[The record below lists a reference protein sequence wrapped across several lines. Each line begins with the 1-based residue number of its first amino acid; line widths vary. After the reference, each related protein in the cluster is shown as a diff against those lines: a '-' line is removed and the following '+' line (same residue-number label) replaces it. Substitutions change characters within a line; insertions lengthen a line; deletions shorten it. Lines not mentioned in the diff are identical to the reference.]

1 MSFKYYVYA
10 YIRKSNGLPYYIG
23 KGCNKRAIYG
33 KHCVSIPR
41 DKSKI
46 VILESKLSEI
56 GALALERRYIEWYG
70 RKDIGTGILHNKT
83 EGGETGP
90 RNIGRKHSDA
100 TKEKMR
106 LSKEGKKRSEE
117 TKAKI
122 SKTRKEQQIK
132 PHNKGVSLTD
142 EQKQHL
148 RLLATGR
155 KQSAETIA
163 KRVAKTKGQVRSEE
177 QKQKLRKP
185 MSEENKAKRRHPHK
199 KPDHILST

>member
-10 YIRKSNGLPYYIG
+10 YIRKIDGTPYYIG

-33 KHCVSIPR
+33 KHFVTIPR

-46 VILESKLSEI
+46 VILESNLSEV

-83 EGGETGP
+83 EGGEVGP
-90 RNIGRKHSDA
+90 TNIGRTHSEA
-100 TKEKMR
+100 TKEKIR
-106 LSKEGKKRSEE
+106 LTKLGKTRSEE
-117 TKAKI
+117 TKSRI
-122 SKTRKEQQIK
+122 SATRRERSII
-132 PHNKGVSLTD
+132 PHNKGNPMSE

-148 RLLATGR
+148 STVATGR

-163 KRVAKTKGQVRSEE
+163 KRVAKTRGQKRSEE

-199 KPDHILST
+199 ITVH